1 MDVTQL
7 VFSENL
13 NNTVSINDIV
23 YYCSIEALGG
33 FNTQLD
39 ENEIIKLGKVL
50 AVHAN
55 TLTVEITENNPIPT
69 ANDFVFYIKDDEV
82 NISSLVGYFAEV
94 KMKNNSTEKAELFRL
109 SLGYANSSR

>member
-1 MDVTQL
+1 MDITQL

-13 NNTVSINDIV
+13 SNAVSINDVI
-23 YYCSIEALGG
+23 YYCPTEALGG

-55 TLTVEITENNPIPT
+55 TLTVNLTENNPIPS
-69 ANDFVFYIKDDEV
+69 ANDFIFYVKDDEV
-82 NISSLVGYFAEV
+82 NISSLLGYFAEV